1 MSPRMLKLNPEKTVF
16 IIFGS
21 HAQLKKLDSYLP
33 VRIFGK
39 LLHPSAVVK
48 NLGVLF
54 DTNFPFADHVRNF
67 CKTWFSQMHE
77 TRQRCPSHHR
87 KSLKFFR

>member
-1 MSPRMLKLNPEKTVF
+1 MLSSMLKLNPEKTEF

-21 HAQLKKLDSYLP
+21 HAQLTKLDSHLP

-48 NLGVLF
+48 NLGVWF
-54 DTNFPFADHVRNF
+54 DANFCFADHVHNI
-67 CKTWFSQMHE
+67 
-77 TRQRCPSHHR
+77 
-87 KSLKFFR
+87 SLASFKCVTSGGSGST